1 MLPGKKRTYHFIL
14 LNERSIKLNLKM
26 DSKEE
31 KIVRILFD
39 RNKDVEEERRR
50 YLDEYQE
57 KNRWKAIVEESD
69 ATEE

>member
-69 ATEE
+69 ASEE

>member
-1 MLPGKKRTYHFIL
+1 
-14 LNERSIKLNLKM
+14 M

-57 KNRWKAIVEESD
+57 KNRWKAIAEESD
-69 ATEE
+69 VSEEEESERLP